1 MEALR
6 VRTYNVRFGDALLV
20 SVPDHDADTGV
31 TTVRHLLIDVG
42 NVQAGA
48 GGADTVFQPVLDD
61 VLAELDGAPLDLYVM
76 THEHLDH
83 VQGLF
88 YADERLYA
96 GGLRERLKPRHAW
109 LTASAAPDYYER
121 HPEAEKQLALRKKL
135 YDDLREYCRLRPEA
149 ARGAVP
155 SFLLNNDYRKTD
167 ACVEYLRSL
176 AEHTHYVHRGAPLEG
191 THPFKEARLEVWAP
205 EEDTRDYYG
214 RFFPVALGLERK
226 PGGEVSL
233 HVPAPP
239 AGVDASAFY
248 NLLTWR
254 RRGLGDDLLA
264 IDKAANNTS
273 IVFSLEWRGW
283 RLLFTGD
290 AELRSWKMMKKHGV
304 LKPVHFLKVSHH
316 GSHNGTPEGD
326 TFDAILPEQ
335 SPDGRPRCAVISSF
349 GGTYNGIPHA
359 QTNERLQSRCALS
372 TTVQAEDAPFVDLT
386 FEDVGRQRATPRIRR
401 AVPARNLGSQQP
413 RGHTRGGGKRRA

>member
-1 MEALR
+1 MDTLR

-20 SVPDHDADTGV
+20 SVPDFDADTGV
-31 TTVRHLLIDVG
+31 TTLRHLLIDVG

-48 GGADTVFQPVLDD
+48 GGADSVFHPVMED
-61 VLAELDGAPLDLYVM
+61 VLAELDGAPLDLYLM

-88 YADERLYA
+88 YADGRLYE
-96 GGLRERLKPRHAW
+96 GGLRERLKLQHAW
-109 LTASAAPDYYER
+109 LTASAAPDYHAR
-121 HPEAEKQLALRKKL
+121 HPESAKQLARSQAL
-135 YDDLREYCRLRPEA
+135 YDDLREYYRLRPEA
-149 ARGAVP
+149 ALEAVP
-155 SFLLNNDYRKTD
+155 SFLLNNDYRKTG
-167 ACVEYLRSL
+167 ACVEYLRGL

-205 EEDTRDYYG
+205 EEDTSEYYG

-226 PGGEVSL
+226 PGGQVSL
-233 HVPAPP
+233 HVPTPP

-254 RRGLGDDLLA
+254 RRAVGDDLLA

-283 RLLFTGD
+283 RLLFAGD
-290 AELRSWKMMKKHGV
+290 AELRSWKTMKKHGV
-304 LKPVHFLKVSHH
+304 LEPVHFLKVSHH

-326 TFDAILPEQ
+326 LFDAILPEQ
-335 SPDGRPRCAVISSF
+335 SPDGRQRCAVISACDD
-349 GGTYNGIPHA
+349 TYSGIPHA
-359 QTNERLQSRCALS
+359 VTNQRLQSRCALS
-372 TTVQAEDAPFVDLT
+372 TTLQSGDAPYLDLT
-386 FEDVGRQRATPRIRR
+386 FEDVGRQRAPPRIRR
-401 AVPARNLGSQQP
+401 AVPARNVGPEHP
-413 RGHTRGGGKRRA
+413 RGHKRGGGKRRA

>member
-20 SVPDHDADTGV
+20 SVPDFDADTGT

-48 GGADTVFQPVLDD
+48 GGADSVFHPVMED
-61 VLAELDGAPLDLYVM
+61 VLAQLGGAPLDLYVM

-96 GGLRERLKPRHAW
+96 GGLKERLNLRHAW

-121 HPEAEKQLALRKKL
+121 HPESAKQLAERHAL

-149 ARGAVP
+149 AREAVP

-167 ACVEYLRSL
+167 ACVEYLRGL
-176 AEHTHYVHRGAPLEG
+176 AEHTHYVHRGAALEG

-205 EEDTRDYYG
+205 EEDTSEYYG

-233 HVPAPP
+233 HVPGPP

-254 RRGLGDDLLA
+254 RRAMGDDLLA

-283 RLLFTGD
+283 RLLFAGD
-290 AELRSWKMMKKHGV
+290 AELRSWKTMKKHGV

-316 GSHNGTPEGD
+316 GSHNGTPDGD
-326 TFDAILPEQ
+326 IFEAILPVE
-335 SPDGRPRCAVISSF
+335 SGDGRQRCAVISAH
-349 GGTYNGIPHA
+349 GDTYNGIPHA
-359 QTNERLQSRCALS
+359 LTNQRLQSRCALS
-372 TTVQAEDAPFVDLT
+372 TTLQAGDAPYLDLT
-386 FEDVGRQRATPRIRR
+386 FEDVGRQRSTPRIRR
-401 AVPARNLGSQQP
+401 AVPARNLGPQQP

>member
-1 MEALR
+1 MDALR

-20 SVPDHDADTGV
+20 SVPDHDADMGV
-31 TTVRHLLIDVG
+31 TTTRHLLIDVG
-42 NVQAGA
+42 NVQAGK
-48 GGADTVFQPVLDD
+48 GGADTVFQPVLED

-88 YADERLYA
+88 YADGRLYG
-96 GGLRERLKPRHAW
+96 GGLREKLKLRHAW

-121 HPEAEKQLALRKKL
+121 HPEAEKQRAARRAL
-135 YDDLREYCRLRPEA
+135 YEDLREYFRLKPEA
-149 ARGAVP
+149 ARKAIP
-155 SFLLNNDYRKTD
+155 SFLLNNDHRRTG
-167 ACVEYLRSL
+167 ACVEYLRGL
-176 AEHTHYVHRGAPLEG
+176 AEQTHYVHRDAPLEG

-205 EEDTRDYYG
+205 EEDTSDYYG

-233 HVPAPP
+233 HEPAPP

-248 NLLTWR
+248 NLLSWR
-254 RRGLGDDLLA
+254 RRAVGDDLLA

-283 RLLFTGD
+283 RLLFAGD
-290 AELRSWKMMKKHGV
+290 AELRSWKTMKKHGV

-316 GSHNGTPEGD
+316 GSHNGTPDGD
-326 TFDAILPEQ
+326 IFEAILPVRP
-335 SPDGRPRCAVISSF
+335 PDGRQRCAVISAYD
-349 GGTYNGIPHA
+349 GTYSGIPHGP
-359 QTNERLQSRCALS
+359 TDERLRSRCSLS
-372 TTVQAEDAPFVDLT
+372 TTLGSRSAPYMDLT
-386 FEDVGRQRATPRIRR
+386 FEDVGRTRAPPRIRR
-401 AVPARNLGSQQP
+401 AVPVRAHAARQA